1 MKTKCIKKF
10 YVRSYLAFFLVLFF
24 QANICSQEKRSVE
37 NVKLTAVTNGEE
49 NNFFLRRSSAVSSQK
64 AKRPSFSYIAR
75 MAAPIIDLDGIK
87 SGVDYEFQVQP
98 TTSNIYNLAT
108 VPNVETDAG
117 VASATITFTGIQDT
131 PNQELFAINDSGFEL
146 YYFNTPLD
154 TNTYVIGGSTIEVT
168 QNTATTFSIT
178 ETSGNPIADTEFET
192 FLTRIFY
199 GDLDPSYTDG
209 VRTMTV
215 SITDT
220 NGDSASAQTII
231 RVFTSGPT
239 AVDDV
244 HSVMANNTGTISG
257 NVITGAGA
265 DSGTSIT
272 VSEVDVYASAVGS
285 SYTTLYG
292 SITIQSDGSYVYDVD
307 ENSSS
312 ITGLRSGES
321 LQDIIS
327 YTIID
332 SSSIIDYGFLTITIN
347 GVDEAPDALDN
358 SDSLTAFVD
367 ANASGNVITDP
378 DPISGGSDSVDR
390 GLSILVW
397 ETEFS
402 TPGGVFIDLSGPVGG
417 TNRTI
422 DGNLLTFTSTDPD
435 GIGIANQNQVVY
447 QTATNGGHTGYLG
460 YAVDPSSNPVASTE
474 LIITFS
480 QPVYNLG
487 FLVVDID
494 FSQSTSWQD
503 QISIAGSL
511 SGTNA
516 SFKYVTTGGVVDAGS
531 GTFYGTGSAVPED
544 ATGNVNVFFE
554 EPIDRLVLGYN
565 YGPHATD
572 ADLGGQIAGIS
583 DIYWQGAASGITVS
597 LIGTDPVT
605 VGSSFVGTYGTLF
618 MNPDGSYQYVP
629 DLTNPLVIN
638 LLTGQTLVDTFNY
651 TLSDGSNTDNANLII
666 TINGSGTDTDG
677 DLIPN
682 RVDIDDDNDG
692 ILDLEECSS
701 SPVTFSSTTATTGTL
716 NLPNAGGTANW
727 SISNTGQSSIVS
739 SGVSDNDELY
749 FVYDGSGNWTL
760 TSVFEITSIPS
771 GADLQMK
778 LDGFVDKTSS
788 DFSAS
793 FGSKFSTYTISWT
806 GGVGDAQVFDPAG
819 NQIIGGGQTISNGG
833 SFTQDTGDKS
843 GGAWSNNLLQWY
855 VIFPEGA
862 TQFTINAT
870 GGASLEG
877 FRFSAVETF
886 CPDTDMDGI
895 IDSLDLDSDG
905 DGCEDVIES
914 GGTDTTPKD
923 GVLDGNGF
931 NSSGQV
937 TTGGSI
943 TDGYD
948 GSNDREKN
956 AVNIDVDTAPSNV
969 STTISTSSV
978 SFTVVASADQATAYS
993 GGTPTYGTPD
1003 NASGGLTYQ
1012 WYDGDPDS
1020 GGVALTN
1027 VAPYSNVTTATLGIV
1042 PNASLNGKTYF
1053 VVIRHPNNTCGE
1065 KSSAT
1070 LCVIDDT
1077 LAVSDDTIC
1086 VGGTG
1091 DIIVSNSI
1099 LGRNYQLR
1107 LESNDS
1113 NVGAAIAGTGGNIT
1127 FNVTPSVTTI
1137 YNVLVSNGSC
1147 SEELTDKSTVTVN
1160 ADPSITAQ
1168 PTATQTVCEGGT
1180 ATVSVTATG
1189 GVSLSYQW
1197 QSSTTSGGSF
1207 SNIASANSASYS
1219 APTTSAGTTY
1229 YRVVI
1234 TDSASGCNSVTSG
1247 EAEVIVNAD
1256 PSITA
1261 QPTATQTV
1269 CEGGTATV
1277 SVTATGGV
1285 SLSYQW

>member
-1 MKTKCIKKF
+1 MKNNIPKN
-10 YVRSYLAFFLVLFF
+10 YVGIFLTFFSIFFLQAKVL
-24 QANICSQEKRSVE
+24 SQEKKSFEERR
-37 NVKLTAVTNGEE
+37 LTAITNVEGV
-49 NNFFLRRSSAVSSQK
+49 NYYLRKNVNVPQNK
-64 AKRPSFSYIAR
+64 AKASRFLFSTL
-75 MAAPIIDLDGIK
+75 MAAPVLDLDGIS
-87 SGVDYEFQVQP
+87 SGVDYDFQVQP

-117 VASATITFTGIQDT
+117 VASATISFAGIVDT
-131 PNQELFAINDSGFEL
+131 PNQELLAIDDSGFEL

-154 TNTYVIGGSTIEVT
+154 TNDYVIGGSTIRVQQT
-168 QNTATTFSIT
+168 TTTTFTIT

-209 VRTMTV
+209 IRTMTLT
-215 SITDT
+215 ITDT
-220 NGDSASAQTII
+220 HGDTASAQSII
-231 RVFTSGPT
+231 RVYTTGPS

-244 HSVMANNTGTISG
+244 NSVMANNTGTISG
-257 NVITGAGA
+257 NVLTGAGA

-272 VSEVDVYASAVGS
+272 VSEVDVYPAFVGNA
-285 SYTTLYG
+285 YTTLYG
-292 SITIQSDGSYVYDVD
+292 TITIQSDGSYLYDVD

-312 ITGLRSGES
+312 ITGLRNGES

-327 YTIID
+327 YTVADNIGIT
-332 SSSIIDYGFLTITIN
+332 DYGYLTITIN

-390 GLSILVW
+390 GLSTLVW

-402 TPGGVFIDLSGPVGG
+402 TPGGVFVGLSGPVGG
-417 TNRTI
+417 QVRTI

-435 GIGIANQNQVVY
+435 GIGIANEHQVVY
-447 QTATNGGHTGYLG
+447 QTATNGGHTGYFG
-460 YAVDPSSNPVASTE
+460 YAVDPTTNPVATTE

-494 FSQSTSWQD
+494 FSQGTAWQD
-503 QISIAGSL
+503 QINIAGSL
-511 SGTNA
+511 SGTSS

-531 GTFYGTGSAVPED
+531 GTFYGIGSAIPSD

-565 YGPHATD
+565 YGPNATD

-597 LIGTDPVT
+597 LIATDPVT

-666 TINGSGTDTDG
+666 TINGSGTDSDG
-677 DLIPN
+677 DLVPN

-692 ILDLEECSS
+692 ILDLEECTN
-701 SPVTFSSTTATTGTL
+701 SPTTFSSLTATTGTL
-716 NLPNAGGTANW
+716 NLPNAGGTAVW

-749 FVYDGSGNWTL
+749 FVYTGGGNWNL
-760 TSVFEITSIPS
+760 TSVFDITSIPS
-771 GADLQMK
+771 GADLQLK
-778 LDGFVDKTSS
+778 LEGFVDKTSP

-819 NQIIGGGQTISNGG
+819 NQIVGGGQTVSNGG
-833 SFTQDTGDKS
+833 SFTQDTGDKG

-855 VIFPEGA
+855 VIFPKGA

-905 DGCEDVIES
+905 DGCDDVIES
-914 GGTDTTPKD
+914 GGTDTTPKN
-923 GVLDGNGF
+923 GVLDGDGF

-948 GSNDREKN
+948 GSNGREKN
-956 AVNIDVDTAPSNV
+956 AVNIDVDTPPSNV
-969 STTISTSSV
+969 STTISTPSV
-978 SFTVVASADQATAYS
+978 SFTVAASADQATAYS
-993 GGTPTYGTPD
+993 GGTPTYGTPN

-1020 GGVALTN
+1020 GGVALSN
-1027 VAPYSNVTTATLGIV
+1027 GAPYSNVTTASLGVV

-1053 VVIRHPNNTCGE
+1053 VLIKHANNTCGE

-1091 DIIVSNSI
+1091 VITITNSLSGI
-1099 LGRNYQLR
+1099 NYQLR
-1107 LESNDS
+1107 LDSNDS
-1113 NVGAAIAGTGGNIT
+1113 NVGSAIAGTGGNIS
-1127 FNVTPSVTTI
+1127 FNVNPTVTTL
-1137 YNVLVSNGSC
+1137 YNVLASNGSC
-1147 SEELTDKSTVTVN
+1147 SEELTDKPTITVN

-1189 GVSLSYQW
+1189 GVS
-1197 QSSTTSGGSF
+1197 
-1207 SNIASANSASYS
+1207 
-1219 APTTSAGTTY
+1219 
-1229 YRVVI
+1229 
-1234 TDSASGCNSVTSG
+1234 
-1247 EAEVIVNAD
+1247 
-1256 PSITA
+1256 
-1261 QPTATQTV
+1261 
-1269 CEGGTATV
+1269 
-1277 SVTATGGV
+1277 
-1285 SLSYQW
+1285 